1 MFTHDTKPDKTI
13 LIYSKHQLTLEL
25 SPLSEFRSLSEFGR
39 SSSYTDSPFGSFWVN
54 ADMDLTLT
62 SRPTSGTRQFVSI
75 GSSTSVWPWWSANS
89 FFMCQRVLK
98 LFSSSAYFLNVIMTF
113 VFLKELLNDLISRRD
128 IQVGFK
134 VKIKSSDQQDVYK
147 TIKKVQNTIGTFS
160 TWNRRSSFKNL
171 TGLEI

>member
-25 SPLSEFRSLSEFGR
+25 SPLSEFRSLSEFR
-39 SSSYTDSPFGSFWVN
+39 RPSSCHGQSFLVFLGQCGYGPDIDFPSDFRYSTICVNWFG
-54 ADMDLTLT
+54 A
-62 SRPTSGTRQFVSI
+62 
-75 GSSTSVWPWWSANS
+75 SVWPWWSANS

-160 TWNRRSSFKNL
+160 TWNRRGSFKNL
-171 TGLEI
+171 TSLEI

>member
-1 MFTHDTKPDKTI
+1 
-13 LIYSKHQLTLEL
+13 
-25 SPLSEFRSLSEFGR
+25 
-39 SSSYTDSPFGSFWVN
+39 
-54 ADMDLTLT
+54 
-62 SRPTSGTRQFVSI
+62 
-75 GSSTSVWPWWSANS
+75 
-89 FFMCQRVLK
+89 
-98 LFSSSAYFLNVIMTF
+98 MTF

-171 TGLEI
+171 TSLEI